1 MNAFCPN
8 LSNPQVK
15 QEFEELVQAVGE
27 DAAYFLWNK
36 NNGYSLESAPNG
48 APSRLF
54 KDLVDYYSGNREK
67 ALQTKGKTYL
77 QQFKDTYL
85 TKDQLDENE
94 EPTIQSLKL
103 PKRESTDNIELFD
116 KSLQKLTEQID
127 QSKFFGEYSEKLDR
141 GEFVSSKDIVRHLL
155 DSEYIPKDL
164 DLLSQLLSVHDIP
177 VMYDPDQKDDM
188 TTHITKK
195 GEIIISINPNAIKN
209 TSNNYVARTFFHELV
224 HALTVRELNNPN
236 SKIGK
241 NIRALYDKLKAHY
254 TQYLDPNSRLYG
266 LRDINEF
273 VAEFLTN
280 DQFKNLMLAT
290 AKHMDEQGSKTIRQR
305 LKNFVNSIV
314 KWLCNKTLF
323 KSNLDKLQTYEQ
335 DLFKY
340 MTQVNPIERGNF
352 SIKDFKA
359 LLKNS
364 NPTLDIHENML
375 IDKRNLQLV
384 LNDADAYNA
393 IGDRITKK
401 HLIN

>member
-127 QSKFFGEYSEKLDR
+127 QSKFLVNTVKNQIVENLYLVRISLD
-141 GEFVSSKDIVRHLL
+141 I
-155 DSEYIPKDL
+155 Y
-164 DLLSQLLSVHDIP
+164 
-177 VMYDPDQKDDM
+177 
-188 TTHITKK
+188 
-195 GEIIISINPNAIKN
+195 
-209 TSNNYVARTFFHELV
+209 
-224 HALTVRELNNPN
+224 
-236 SKIGK
+236 
-241 NIRALYDKLKAHY
+241 
-254 TQYLDPNSRLYG
+254 
-266 LRDINEF
+266 
-273 VAEFLTN
+273 
-280 DQFKNLMLAT
+280 
-290 AKHMDEQGSKTIRQR
+290 
-305 LKNFVNSIV
+305 SIV
-314 KWLCNKTLF
+314 NIFRKIQIYYLSCFLF
-323 KSNLDKLQTYEQ
+323 TTFL
-335 DLFKY
+335 
-340 MTQVNPIERGNF
+340 
-352 SIKDFKA
+352 
-359 LLKNS
+359 
-364 NPTLDIHENML
+364 
-375 IDKRNLQLV
+375 
-384 LNDADAYNA
+384 
-393 IGDRITKK
+393 
-401 HLIN
+401 